1 MIVLVLLILATYATA
16 DHYDYDYYDYDY
28 YDYYYDY
35 YCYDYDYGLDYY
47 LKYYDCLDVEFCVD
61 KEMWVYADKETII
74 GNTSLVQ
81 VDREYYDIKTDSAI
95 MECTPSLGIKEFADV
110 VLSCLNDVTA
120 CEIKKFDKWD
130 LIKICD
136 FRRKGWLVENGT
148 ISTNLTTMY
157 NELEGASDKIDEI
170 LNGKTKVQLSENQ
183 LKQEIKSN
191 NRQLKSKSTKSF
203 KKREGNV
210 PTKNNMA
217 NRQRKQANNIFPKQM
232 KATRKQSDK
241 QSPSSPLLP
250 TKEDKK
256 KEKKEKKKY
265 LKSLDMTK
273 MPSKKAY
280 DKLLEIYWIL
290 DTYLRQCVI
299 NVLELNL

>member
-16 DHYDYDYYDYDY
+16 DHYDYYDYYDYDY
-28 YDYYYDY
+28 YDYYDDY

-61 KEMWVYADKETII
+61 REMYVYADKETII

-203 KKREGNV
+203 NKRQRKV
-210 PTKNNMA
+210 PIKNME
-217 NRQRKQANNIFPKQM
+217 NRQRKQANNIQPK
-232 KATRKQSDK
+232 KANATRKLSEKDG
-241 QSPSSPLLP
+241 
-250 TKEDKK
+250 
-256 KEKKEKKKY
+256 KKEKKKY
-265 LKSLDMTK
+265 LKSLGMTK
-273 MPSKKAY
+273 MPSKKVF

>member
-1 MIVLVLLILATYATA
+1 MTVLVLLILATYATA
-16 DHYDYDYYDYDY
+16 YYDYDY
-28 YDYYYDY
+28 YYYDY
-35 YCYDYDYGLDYY
+35 YDYYDDDYCYDYDYGLNYY

-61 KEMWVYADKETII
+61 REMWVYADLETII

-157 NELEGASDKIDEI
+157 NELEGASDIIDEI
-170 LNGKTKVQLSENQ
+170 LNGKTKVQLSEKQ

-191 NRQLKSKSTKSF
+191 NGRLQSKSKKNF
-203 KKREGNV
+203 NREERQVPIKRMGNR
-210 PTKNNMA
+210 PM
-217 NRQRKQANNIFPKQM
+217 QQANNVQPKKM
-232 KATRKQSDK
+232 KAKATRKQSE
-241 QSPSSPLLP
+241 
-250 TKEDKK
+250 EDKK

-273 MPSKKAY
+273 MPSKKDY

-290 DTYLRQCVI
+290 DTLLRQCVI

>member
-1 MIVLVLLILATYATA
+1 MKVLVLLILATYATA
-16 DHYDYDYYDYDY
+16 YYDYDY
-28 YDYYYDY
+28 YYYDY
-35 YCYDYDYGLDYY
+35 YDYYDDDYCYDYDYGLNYY

-61 KEMWVYADKETII
+61 REMWVYADLETII

-157 NELEGASDKIDEI
+157 NELEGASDTIDEI
-170 LNGKTKVQLSENQ
+170 LNGKTKVHLSENH
-183 LKQEIKSN
+183 LKQEIKSKN
-191 NRQLKSKSTKSF
+191 KILKSKSRKSLQ
-203 KKREGNV
+203 KGERKV
-210 PTKNNMA
+210 PTKMMG
-217 NRQRKQANNIFPKQM
+217 NRQRKQSNHILPQKM
-232 KATRKQSDK
+232 KATRKQSE
-241 QSPSSPLLP
+241 
-250 TKEDKK
+250 EDKK

-273 MPSKKAY
+273 MPSKKDF

>member
-16 DHYDYDYYDYDY
+16 NHYDYDYYDYDY
-28 YDYYYDY
+28 YDYYDDY
-35 YCYDYDYGLDYY
+35 YCYDYDYGLNYY

-61 KEMWVYADKETII
+61 REMYVYADKETII

-203 KKREGNV
+203 NKRQRKV
-210 PTKNNMA
+210 PIENME
-217 NRQRKQANNIFPKQM
+217 NRQRKQANNIQPK
-232 KATRKQSDK
+232 KANATRKLSEK
-241 QSPSSPLLP
+241 H
-250 TKEDKK
+250 EK

-265 LKSLDMTK
+265 LKSLGMTK
-273 MPSKKAY
+273 MPSKKVF

>member
-16 DHYDYDYYDYDY
+16 YYDYDYYDYDY
-28 YDYYYDY
+28 YDYYYSD
-35 YCYDYDYGLDYY
+35 YCYDYDYGLNYY
-47 LKYYDCLDVEFCVD
+47 SKYYDCLDEEFCVD
-61 KEMWVYADKETII
+61 KEMYVYADKETII

-95 MECTPSLGIKEFADV
+95 MECTPSMGIKEFADV
-110 VLSCLNDVTA
+110 VLSCLHDVTA

-157 NELEGASDKIDEI
+157 NELEGASDTIDEI

-183 LKQEIKSN
+183 LKQEIQSN
-191 NRQLKSKSTKSF
+191 NRRLKSKSTKNF
-203 KKREGNV
+203 KREERQV
-210 PTKNNMA
+210 PTKRMGKRP
-217 NRQRKQANNIFPKQM
+217 RQQANIVQPKKM
-232 KATRKQSDK
+232 KEKATRKHSE
-241 QSPSSPLLP
+241 
-250 TKEDKK
+250 EDKK

-265 LKSLDMTK
+265 LKALGMTK
-273 MPSKKAY
+273 MPSNKVF
-280 DKLLEIYWIL
+280 DKLLEIFWIL

-299 NVLELNL
+299 DVLELNL